1 MRRNVYKTKTRTK
14 PKTRKTNTIS
24 LTLTGINP
32 KSKRINK
39 SKSRK
44 VKTNKFK
51 TNKFQTNKFKT
62 NKLRG
67 GSVTPF
73 SELTHVFSN
82 IGNSLQSAFSGIMP
96 SGYEPSLPVNPS
108 VSNQFLLPPTTQTLN
123 QIVKT
128 SFA

>member
-1 MRRNVYKTKTRTK
+1 MRKNAYKL
-14 PKTRKTNTIS
+14 KTRKT
-24 LTLTGINP
+24 
-32 KSKRINK
+32 KSKRTNK
-39 SKSRK
+39 RKTQKSR
-44 VKTNKFK
+44 
-51 TNKFQTNKFKT
+51 
-62 NKLRG
+62 KLRG

-82 IGNSLQSAFSGIMP
+82 IGNSLQSMFSGVMP

-108 VSNQFLLPPTTQTLN
+108 VSKQFLLPPATQTLN